1 MAPAAPPS
9 HELTTRLAGHDPRV
23 EDLKRMLDVR
33 CEALEHE
40 IAAGIERRDAE
51 AKIRRFRTLIGCNSV
66 FFVLLAGLVIGL
78 S

>member
-9 HELTTRLAGHDPRV
+9 HELTTRLAGHDPRL
-23 EDLKRMLDVR
+23 EDLQRMLDLR
-33 CEALEHE
+33 CEALKHE
-40 IAAGIERRDAE
+40 IVAGIERRNAE
-51 AKIRRFRTLIGCNSV
+51 AKIRQFRTLIRCNSV